1 MESFDIVLALSRMA
15 LNGDEERVAHQ
26 IARLRNALS
35 DSDPKQAQK
44 LDKLLARQKCRQDA
58 APMAL
63 EQMRARPAGLQLPG
77 ESLSRSTPLPTDRE
91 TGAPLVRLLFPDDRH
106 DPAPILQP
114 ELEAAISDQLRE
126 WDRVEDLARMGV
138 KPNMRCLLYGA
149 PGVGKTLL
157 ARFIGHQL
165 RLPIV
170 EARLD
175 GLVSSFL
182 GTTARNLGA
191 LFDFTERYRCILFLD
206 EFDAI
211 AKARD
216 DSQEVGEIKRVVNTL
231 LQCLDSRN
239 VHGFT
244 LAATN
249 HEHLLDPAV
258 WRRFESRIR
267 IPKPGSD
274 TRAAMLTRFL
284 APVRLS
290 DSEMRMLVWLTEG
303 MSGADLETLI
313 TGGKRYLV
321 LHAKESRRAHAQGR
335 PTPSSPALGAQA
347 PSHPQ
352 RLALRQPPAGAAP
365 SFGRFPARRA
375 NRRRRPHANRGRQRS
390 RSLAEHGFKAPQVSR
405 PRRSNC
411 KAGRPRGNRWL
422 SRTTLPVPSRFSL
435 IPGSSSPCAKAV
447 SAVETAISSA
457 ATTRILTSQVHDA
470 STYPRCFHSPA
481 PRRPSGRVRH
491 CANA

>member
-1 MESFDIVLALSRMA
+1 MDNFDIVLALSRMA

-26 IARLRNALS
+26 IARLRNALNES
-35 DSDPKQAQK
+35 SPKQAEK
-44 LDKLLARQKCRQDA
+44 LDKLLARQERRQDM

-63 EQMRARPAGLQLPG
+63 EQMRARSAGLELPG
-77 ESLSRSTPLPTDRE
+77 EPLSRSTPLPTDRE
-91 TGAPLVRLLFPDDRH
+91 TGAPLVRLVFPDDL
-106 DPAPILQP
+106 DDLAPILQP
-114 ELEAAISDQLRE
+114 ELEAAIYDQLRE
-126 WDRVEDLARMGV
+126 WDRVEELERIGV
-138 KPNMRCLLYGA
+138 KPNRRCLLYGA

-175 GLVSSFL
+175 GLFSSFL
-182 GTTARNLGA
+182 GTTARNIGA
-191 LFDFTERYRCILFLD
+191 LFDFADRYRCILFLD

-231 LQCLDSRN
+231 LQCLDARN
-239 VHGFT
+239 VQGFT

-258 WRRFESRIR
+258 WRRFEARVR
-267 IPKPGSD
+267 IPKPESD
-274 TRAAMLTRFL
+274 TRAALLKRFL

-321 LHAKESRRAHAQGR
+321 LHAGSTRTSRVWARPTQEALLSALRRQATLNASLFNDQRQELLLRSDDALLDALIEDAGLTQTEAAEVLGISQSTVSRRLRSQEHEDAQ
-335 PTPSSPALGAQA
+335 SEA
-347 PSHPQ
+347 
-352 RLALRQPPAGAAP
+352 
-365 SFGRFPARRA
+365 
-375 NRRRRPHANRGRQRS
+375 S
-390 RSLAEHGFKAPQVSR
+390 RE
-405 PRRSNC
+405 
-411 KAGRPRGNRWL
+411 
-422 SRTTLPVPSRFSL
+422 
-435 IPGSSSPCAKAV
+435 
-447 SAVETAISSA
+447 
-457 ATTRILTSQVHDA
+457 
-470 STYPRCFHSPA
+470 
-481 PRRPSGRVRH
+481 
-491 CANA
+491 

>member
-1 MESFDIVLALSRMA
+1 MENFDIVLALSRMA
-15 LNGDEERVAHQ
+15 LNGDEEKIAHQ
-26 IARLRNALS
+26 IARLRDALN
-35 DSDPKQAQK
+35 DSDPRQAGK
-44 LDKLLARQKCRQDA
+44 LDKLLTRQERRQDA

-63 EQMRARPAGLQLPG
+63 EQMRARRAGLQLPG
-77 ESLSRSTPLPTDRE
+77 EPLSRSTPLPTDRE
-91 TGAPLVRLLFPDDRH
+91 TGAPLLRLLFPDDLD

-182 GTTARNLGA
+182 GTTARNIGA
-191 LFDFTERYRCILFLD
+191 LFDFADRYRCILFLD

-231 LQCLDSRN
+231 LQCLDARN
-239 VHGFT
+239 IQGFT

-267 IPKPGSD
+267 IPKPESG
-274 TRAAMLTRFL
+274 TRAAMLKRFL

-321 LHAKESRRAHAQGR
+321 LHARQSRGSRVQGR
-335 PTPSSPALGAQA
+335 PTQAALLSALRRQATLNALLFDDRRQELLLRSDDALLDALIEGAGLTQAEAARVLGVSQSTVSRRLKSHDHEEALQA
-347 PSHPQ
+347 PQ
-352 RLALRQPPAGAAP
+352 DLEDG
-365 SFGRFPARRA
+365 
-375 NRRRRPHANRGRQRS
+375 
-390 RSLAEHGFKAPQVSR
+390 
-405 PRRSNC
+405 
-411 KAGRPRGNRWL
+411 
-422 SRTTLPVPSRFSL
+422 
-435 IPGSSSPCAKAV
+435 
-447 SAVETAISSA
+447 
-457 ATTRILTSQVHDA
+457 
-470 STYPRCFHSPA
+470 
-481 PRRPSGRVRH
+481 
-491 CANA
+491 

>member
-1 MESFDIVLALSRMA
+1 MENFDIVLALSRMA
-15 LNGDEERVAHQ
+15 LNGEEERIAHQ
-26 IARLRNALS
+26 IARLRNALN
-35 DSDPKQAQK
+35 DSDPKQAEK
-44 LDKLLARQKCRQDA
+44 LDKLLTRQERRQDA

-63 EQMRARPAGLQLPG
+63 EQMRARRTGLQLPG
-77 ESLSRSTPLPTDRE
+77 EPLSRSTPLPTDRE
-91 TGAPLVRLLFPDDRH
+91 TGAPLVRLLFPDDLD
-106 DPAPILQP
+106 DPTPILQP

-182 GTTARNLGA
+182 GTTARNIGA
-191 LFDFTERYRCILFLD
+191 LFDFADRYRCILFLD

-231 LQCLDSRN
+231 LQCLDARN
-239 VHGFT
+239 VQGFT

-267 IPKPGSD
+267 IPKPESD
-274 TRAAMLTRFL
+274 TRAAMLKRFL

-321 LHAKESRRAHAQGR
+321 LHAEREPQGAHSRQTHA
-335 PTPSSPALGAQA
+335 SSPALGAQA
-347 PSHPQ
+347 PGHPQ
-352 RLALRQPPAGAAP
+352 RLALSTAAGRSCSFVRTTCLLDALIEGAGLTQTEAA
-365 SFGRFPARRA
+365 SVLGVS
-375 NRRRRPHANRGRQRS
+375 QS
-390 RSLAEHGFKAPQVSR
+390 TVSR
-405 PRRSNC
+405 RLKSHDHEE
-411 KAGRPRGNRWL
+411 AL
-422 SRTTLPVPSRFSL
+422 SRRDA
-435 IPGSSSPCAKAV
+435 PGV
-447 SAVETAISSA
+447 N
-457 ATTRILTSQVHDA
+457 D
-470 STYPRCFHSPA
+470 
-481 PRRPSGRVRH
+481 G
-491 CANA
+491 